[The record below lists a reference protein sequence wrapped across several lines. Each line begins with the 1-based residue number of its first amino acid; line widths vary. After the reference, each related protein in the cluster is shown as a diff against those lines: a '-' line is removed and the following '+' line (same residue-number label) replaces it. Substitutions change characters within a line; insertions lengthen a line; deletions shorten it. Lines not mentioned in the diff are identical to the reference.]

1 MSDSLATPW
10 ILAHQAPL
18 SMGFFSQECWSGLP
32 FLLPVDLPSCINRRV
47 SVSLFFFL
55 PPSHHGSPNHDQMF
69 GIFSPVTHPSERR
82 EGLETELVISHGSDE
97 AYIKILKLQNPESL
111 WSDEYDCMPGGW
123 LSSASWGEKLLCP
136 GPFQVSPSVSLYP
149 DVYLYCVI

>member
-1 MSDSLATPW
+1 MDSSPPGSSVHGIFQPRMLEWVA
-10 ILAHQAPL
+10 ISSSSGSSFLHQQA
-18 SMGFFSQECWSGLP
+18 GVCVFVF
-32 FLLPVDLPSCINRRV
+32 V
-47 SVSLFFFL
+47 L
-55 PPSHHGSPNHDQMF
+55 PPSHHGSPNHDQRF